1 MTDFTELKKKQRAT
15 WALGEY
21 DRIADG
27 LTISTDQTLRVAKL
41 RPGERVLDLAT
52 GTGITAIAA
61 RERGAKVTAVD
72 LTPELLAVARKKA
85 QDEGFGDIDFRE
97 GDAEALPS
105 ADASFDVVL
114 STCGHMFAPDQPKVA
129 AELARV
135 TRPGGRVAFLA
146 WTPEGGLGGWFRI
159 TNEHVPPPAG
169 LASPFNWGDPEK
181 VRQLLGNAF
190 RDLSFVSGDC
200 PQFGGSRHATARPSA
215 APQAAGRCPGGPSQR
230 PDLLPRR
237 LPRCGRKGALGTR
250 ISHHARCSRVSDGIS
265 FTLPG
270 QPRTHDFACARDD
283 VCNQRRLSFA
293 YASRSNRKHSSS

>member
-27 LTISTDQTLRVAKL
+27 LTISTDQTLRVAII

-61 RERGAKVTAVD
+61 REHGAAVTGVD
-72 LTPELLAVARKKA
+72 LTPELLAVARSKA
-85 QDEGFGDIDFRE
+85 NEVGLGDIDFRE
-97 GDAEALPS
+97 GDAEALPF
-105 ADASFDVVL
+105 ADSTFDVVV

-135 TRPGGRVAFLA
+135 TRSGGRVVFLA

-159 TNEHVPPPAG
+159 TNKHVPPPAG
-169 LASPFNWGDPEK
+169 LASPFNWGDPDK

-190 RDLSFVSGDC
+190 RDLTFTTGDC
-200 PQFGGSRHATARPSA
+200 PQFGASPEDIWELFSTRYGPTVRAVASLQGDALPAFRSELLSYLGGYRA
-215 APQAAGRCPGGPSQR
+215 ADGKVRWGREY
-230 PDLLPRR
+230 LI
-237 LPRCGRKGALGTR
+237 TR
-250 ISHHARCSRVSDGIS
+250 AVRV
-265 FTLPG
+265 
-270 QPRTHDFACARDD
+270 
-283 VCNQRRLSFA
+283 
-293 YASRSNRKHSSS
+293 